1 MKDQRLGY
9 IFVSFFKAETLNIN
23 KIMLPRSRRREGVC
37 CLLRNA
43 ESNFLK
49 VRITKQSKFRPGQE
63 VVAHIGSIKQVRGV
77 PRAAHPKKSVKK
89 KFFSPV

>member
-1 MKDQRLGY
+1 
-9 IFVSFFKAETLNIN
+9 
-23 KIMLPRSRRREGVC
+23 MLPRSRRREGVC

-77 PRAAHPKKSVKK
+77 RGALWKLVPRAAHPKKSVKK